1 MIRTHKIALD
11 PTPKQARQLARH
23 AGYARVAYN
32 HALADFKDG
41 LDQGEWRTHYELRPR
56 WNQVKQGRYPW
67 CRDLSQNAAKYA
79 IMALGDAV
87 KAWRNDK
94 QKNRFPRF
102 KSRRGKAAFRA
113 DNGPGTVCCQGRRI
127 RLPKIGSLR
136 MREASRFHGGVLECT
151 VKRDA
156 GRWFAC
162 VCMEDGAEAPVPKD
176 GLVVGVDMGVKTLA
190 TCSDGMVYANPR
202 AEATQRRK
210 VRRYNKAL
218 ARSLR
223 IHGRHKGSNRRRRT
237 RHKLAAA
244 HYKAACL
251 RSDAQHK
258 ASTEIVRRAACVVV
272 EDLNVRGMVKN
283 GRLARAVSD
292 AGMSGFVGKLSY
304 KCEAAGVRLVQ
315 ADRWF
320 PSTKLCSGCG
330 QVQAMPLNV
339 RTYSCDC
346 GMALDRDLNA
356 ARNLERYAA
365 GSSSEAQNGRGGRVR
380 PSSDGSGWRSV
391 NGSTGLNRLGQIV
404 EIGSDFGER
413 LSNAERKSRFRE
425 RRKEQQPRIHYRRPQ
440 DRRSRPQRW
449 RDAGRGN
456 HWNGNFAKRR
466 RR

>member
-11 PTPKQARQLARH
+11 PTPRQARRLAQH

-41 LDQGEWRTHYELRPR
+41 LDKGEWRTHYQLRPR
-56 WNQVKQGRYPW
+56 WNQVKRARYPW

-79 IMALGDAV
+79 IIALGDAV
-87 KAWRNDK
+87 KAWRNDR
-94 QKNRFPRF
+94 QENRFPRF

-113 DNGPGTVCCQGRRI
+113 DNGPGTVNACGRRI
-127 RLPKIGSLR
+127 RLPRIGSLR
-136 MREASRFHGGVLECT
+136 MREALRFDGVVLECT

-162 VCMEDGAEAPVPKD
+162 VCVEDGTEAPEARD

-190 TCSDGMVYANPR
+190 TCSDGTVYANPR
-202 AEATQRRK
+202 AEAAQRRK

-223 IHGRHKGSNRRRRT
+223 IHGRHKASRRRQRT
-237 RHKLAAA
+237 RHRLAVA

-272 EDLNVRGMVKN
+272 EDLNVRDMVKN
-283 GRLARAVSD
+283 RRLARAVSD
-292 AGMSGFVGKLSY
+292 AGMSGFIGKLKY
-304 KCEAAGVRLVQ
+304 KCEAAGVRFMQ

-320 PSTKLCSGCG
+320 ASTKLCCGCG

-339 RTYSCDC
+339 RTYACDC
-346 GMALDRDLNA
+346 GVSLDRDLNA
-356 ARNLERYAA
+356 ARNLARYAA
-365 GSSSEAQNGRGGRVR
+365 GSSSEAPNGRGGHVR
-380 PSSDGSGWRSV
+380 PSSDGSGLRSV
-391 NGSTGLNRLGQIV
+391 NGSTGLNRSGRIV
-404 EIGSDFGER
+404 EIRSDF
-413 LSNAERKSRFRE
+413 
-425 RRKEQQPRIHYRRPQ
+425 
-440 DRRSRPQRW
+440 
-449 RDAGRGN
+449 
-456 HWNGNFAKRR
+456 
-466 RR
+466 